1 MAEEQDKTH
10 RLLFHFPRMVEDLV
24 RYCLGG
30 AWVARLDF
38 STLDK
43 VPERLLSPELKRREQ
58 DILWRVAIRQN
69 PHEIREIDPRSA
81 PKEPSDWFYV
91 YLHLEHQSRPRKL
104 MALDMVTYKLLAL
117 HDLARRK
124 ALAPGGKLPTILSVV
139 FYNHDKP
146 WTAATSLLD
155 LLEPLPDGPEGL
167 DFWSYHLIDAQRHD
181 LSPLIGSKSPLL
193 GLFRLEQLEN
203 MQGLSEAV
211 DDLRVVLN
219 LADQELADAF
229 VTFINQA
236 VLPRLTSEG
245 DNIPTIRDLQ
255 EVPTMI
261 GQRIERIKEEI
272 ANQARSEGL
281 RSGRQEGLKQGLQ
294 EGRQEGR
301 QEGLKQGLQEG
312 RQEGR
317 QEGLKQG
324 LQEGRQE
331 GRQEGLKQGLQEGR
345 QTLLKDLI
353 EHKFGRVDPEL
364 ENRLEQASMEDLL
377 RWSRRMLTA
386 TTLEEILS
394 DSDSSDGW
402 IA

>member
-24 RYCLGG
+24 RYCLSG
-30 AWVARLDF
+30 AWVDRLDF

-58 DILWRVAIRQN
+58 DILWRVAIRQDGYETRELN
-69 PHEIREIDPRSA
+69 PRAA
-81 PKEPSDWFYV
+81 PAPPSDWFYV

-124 ALAPGGKLPTILSVV
+124 ALAPGGKLPTVLSVV

-181 LSPLIGSKSPLL
+181 LSPLIGSNSPLL
-193 GLFRLEQLEN
+193 GLFRLEQLET

-211 DDLRVVLN
+211 DDLQVVLN

-236 VLPRLTSEG
+236 VLPRLAFKG
-245 DNIPTIRDLQ
+245 DNIPAIRDLQ
-255 EVPTMI
+255 EVPAMI
-261 GQRIERIKEEI
+261 GQRIERIKEGI
-272 ANQARSEGL
+272 AHQARSEGL
-281 RSGRQEGLKQGLQ
+281 QKGLQ
-294 EGRQEGR
+294 EGRQKGL
-301 QEGLKQGLQEG
+301 QEGQQKGLQEG
-312 RQEGR
+312 RR
-317 QEGLKQG
+317 QE
-324 LQEGRQE
+324 RQAMLRE
-331 GRQEGLKQGLQEGR
+331 
-345 QTLLKDLI
+345 LI
-353 EHKFGRVDPEL
+353 EHKFGRVDPQL
-364 ENRLEQASMEDLL
+364 ETRLQQASLDKLL
-377 RWSRRMLTA
+377 EWCRRTLAAA
-386 TTLEEILS
+386 TLDEVFADRGAATGQAKPE
-394 DSDSSDGW
+394 
-402 IA
+402 A

>member
-24 RYCLGG
+24 RYCLAGE
-30 AWVARLDF
+30 WVDRLDF

-58 DILWRVAIRQN
+58 DILWRVAIRQD
-69 PHEIREIDPRSA
+69 PHESYDLKARELP
-81 PKEPSDWFYV
+81 EPPPDWFYV

-146 WTAATSLLD
+146 WTAATSLMD

-181 LSPLIGSKSPLL
+181 LSSLIGSKSPLL
-193 GLFRLEQLEN
+193 GLFRLEQVDN

-211 DDLRVVLN
+211 NDLQVVLS

-236 VLPRLTSEG
+236 VLPRLGSEG
-245 DNIPTIRDLQ
+245 DKLPMIRDLQ

-261 GQRIERIKEEI
+261 GQRIERIKERMREDI
-272 ANQARSEGL
+272 AAQARSEGL
-281 RSGRQEGLKQGLQ
+281 QSGMQEGLQKGMQRGLQEGMQKGLQEGMQKGLQEGVQKGLQKGLQ
-294 EGRQEGR
+294 EGRR
-301 QEGLKQGLQEG
+301 QERKAFLE
-312 RQEGR
+312 E
-317 QEGLKQG
+317 
-324 LQEGRQE
+324 
-331 GRQEGLKQGLQEGR
+331 
-345 QTLLKDLI
+345 LI
-353 EHKFGRVDPEL
+353 ENKFGEVTPEL
-364 ENRLEQASMEDLL
+364 ETQLREASLDDLL
-377 RWSRRMLTA
+377 RWSRRMLVA
-386 TTLEEILS
+386 PTLDEVFADRE
-394 DSDSSDGW
+394 
-402 IA
+402 

>member
-24 RYCLGG
+24 RYCLAGD
-30 AWVARLDF
+30 WVDRLDF
-38 STLDK
+38 NTLDK

-58 DILWRVAIRQN
+58 DILWRVAIRQD
-69 PHEIREIDPRSA
+69 PYETRELDARETSDP
-81 PKEPSDWFYV
+81 PSDWFYV

-124 ALAPGGKLPTILSVV
+124 ALGPGGKLPTILSVV
-139 FYNHDKP
+139 FYNHDQP

-193 GLFRLEQLEN
+193 GLFRLEQLED
-203 MQGLSEAV
+203 MEGLSEAV
-211 DDLRVVLN
+211 DDLKVVLN

-236 VLPRLTSEG
+236 VLPRLIAEG
-245 DNIPTIRDLQ
+245 DKLPTIRDLQ

-261 GQRIERIKEEI
+261 GQRIERIKERMREDI
-272 ANQARSEGL
+272 AERMREDIAAQARSEGL
-281 RSGRQEGLKQGLQ
+281 REGQRQGIKAVLK
-294 EGRQEGR
+294 E
-301 QEGLKQGLQEG
+301 
-312 RQEGR
+312 
-317 QEGLKQG
+317 
-324 LQEGRQE
+324 
-331 GRQEGLKQGLQEGR
+331 
-345 QTLLKDLI
+345 LI
-353 EHKFGRVDPEL
+353 EHKFGMVDPDL
-364 ENRLEQASMEDLL
+364 ETRLQEASLDDLL
-377 RWSRRMLTA
+377 RWSRKILA
-386 TTLEEILS
+386 ASTLDEVFTNL
-394 DSDSSDGW
+394 D
-402 IA
+402 